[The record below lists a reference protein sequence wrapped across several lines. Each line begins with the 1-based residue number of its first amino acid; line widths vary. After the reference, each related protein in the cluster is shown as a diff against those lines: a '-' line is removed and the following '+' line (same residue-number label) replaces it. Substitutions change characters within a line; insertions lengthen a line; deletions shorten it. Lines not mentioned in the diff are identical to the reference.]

1 MDQWTNGRVDE
12 WGETVKPSYELT
24 EANVAAQMADIHAT
38 LSRLMGRV
46 SAGQLNWQPEG
57 GRRWSIGQ
65 CLDHLTKAADIY
77 SAPIADAIAA
87 APPAP
92 ATAPRPNLL
101 GRAFIWFIEPP
112 VRIKTAAPGTSH
124 PASTFDPVLARSE
137 FERTLTTLQAL
148 AQRAVKVDSGRAR
161 FANPFAGGRRVFN
174 VATGIMVLLAHARRH
189 LLQAEQVKAC
199 ADFPSA

>member
-1 MDQWTNGRVDE
+1 MDH
-12 WGETVKPSYELT
+12 PSYELT
-24 EANVAAQMADIHAT
+24 EDNVAAQLDEIHAT
-38 LSRLMGRV
+38 LNRLMARV
-46 SAGQLNWQPEG
+46 SASQLNWQPEG

-87 APPAP
+87 APPAG
-92 ATAPRPNLL
+92 AKAARPNLL

-112 VRIKTAAPGTSH
+112 VRIRTASPTTSQ
-124 PASTFDPVLARSE
+124 PASNFDPALVRSE
-137 FERTLTTLQAL
+137 FERTLTALHAL
-148 AQRAVKVDSGRAR
+148 AVRAVTVDSGRAR

-189 LLQAEQVKAC
+189 LLQAEQVKAH